1 MKAGMLT
8 MDEVWSEER
17 GCCLRGF
24 ESWDSR
30 REYPGVIFNG
40 ELRRRLGEALT
51 QLMTQ
56 ILC

>member
-1 MKAGMLT
+1 MKAGMLA
-8 MDEVWSEER
+8 MDEVWYEEG

-24 ESWDSR
+24 GSWDSR
-30 REYPGVIFNG
+30 RENPGVIFNG
-40 ELRRRLGEALT
+40 ELKRMLGEALT